1 MDIKNLLEIRNLN
14 VDFKT
19 PRGRVHAL
27 RDVSFNAP
35 RGKIIGIVGES
46 GSGKST
52 VIWAMTQLLA
62 GNGVVEGGEIFF
74 NGKNVLDFSEDELR
88 AFRGEEASIVFQD
101 PMTSQI
107 PVLSYSQQMSDIAYR
122 QGNKSFREK
131 IEYSKQ
137 MLGRRRFVEL
147 VYTRSRL
154 PQVSTIG
161 LASGR

>member
-74 NGKNVLDFSEDELR
+74 NGKNLLL
-88 AFRGEEASIVFQD
+88 GIVF
-101 PMTSQI
+101 I
-107 PVLSYSQQMSDIAYR
+107 
-122 QGNKSFREK
+122 
-131 IEYSKQ
+131 
-137 MLGRRRFVEL
+137 
-147 VYTRSRL
+147 
-154 PQVSTIG
+154 
-161 LASGR
+161 